1 MTWCDV
7 VQQCVAGWLSKRF
20 GRNGNARRDLATHDR
35 VRHGRN
41 GNSIF
46 TNEGNNQM
54 AIQIAEKQLT
64 DPRERGQTVVYYKRS
79 QLTVKQGFNV
89 RDMSD
94 PENIAHVE
102 WLAEQIHE
110 KGFTSIIRV
119 MKMGNE
125 TVVTRG
131 HCRMAAVDLLI
142 ERGHWND
149 AEHKIQSLTEPKGTN
164 AFDLLAIQHTGDD
177 NKKISHSE
185 AVANVKRMMTFGKTE
200 AEVAKAIGKSP
211 TYVRDMLLLAS
222 APASVEAAVQAGEI
236 SKTEATKIVR
246 QKGPLLAGDA
256 VEKMI
261 KTARAK
267 GKDKATAADE
277 PKQTRKA
284 APTPVSET
292 LQTMVI
298 RMNKWEATKL
308 PVPHATLRNWLKDAG
323 QLS

>member
-1 MTWCDV
+1 MFF
-7 VQQCVAGWLSKRF
+7 LF
-20 GRNGNARRDLATHDR
+20 HRRLIKISRKAID
-35 VRHGRN
+35 
-41 GNSIF
+41 
-46 TNEGNNQM
+46 M
-54 AIQIAEKQLT
+54 AIQIADKQLA
-64 DPRERGQTVVYYKRS
+64 DPRERGQTVVYKRRS
-79 QLTVKQGFNV
+79 QLTIKPGFNI

-102 WLAEQIHE
+102 WLAGEIKE
-110 KGFTSIIRV
+110 KGFTSIIRI
-119 MKMGNE
+119 MRMGSE
-125 TVVTRG
+125 DVVTRG

-142 ERGHWND
+142 QRGHWID
-149 AEHKIQSLTEPKGTN
+149 AEMKIQTLTEPKGTN
-164 AFDLLAIQHTGDD
+164 AFNLLAIQHTGDD

-200 AEVAKAIGKSP
+200 AEVAKAIGRSP

-277 PKQTRKA
+277 PKLSRKA
-284 APTPVSET
+284 APKPVSET
-292 LQTMVI
+292 LQTMVT
-298 RMNKWEATKL
+298 RMNKWEATKQ
-308 PVPHATLRNWLKDAG
+308 PVPHATLRKWLEDAG
-323 QLS
+323 QLA